1 MDDATHDPAVL
12 QAKRR
17 AESDLFSLD
26 ADRTRLSLRRDEVV
40 AAIHRFQQII
50 HEHEQFIIGEEAKL
64 KKIEGDIAELDA
76 EIKHQKRKL
85 QSL

>member
-1 MDDATHDPAVL
+1 MTPTPNHDSL

-17 AESDLFSLD
+17 AQSDLFSLD
-26 ADRTRLSLRRDEVV
+26 SDRSRLVLRRDEVM
-40 AAIHRFQQII
+40 AAIHRFQQIVR
-50 HEHEQFIIGEEAKL
+50 EHEQFILGEEAKL
-64 KKIEGDIAELDA
+64 KKLETEIAELDA

>member
-1 MDDATHDPAVL
+1 MTPIPDQDTL

-17 AESDLFSLD
+17 AQSDLFSLD
-26 ADRTRLSLRRDEVV
+26 ADRSRLALRRDEVV
-40 AAIHRFQQII
+40 AAIHRFQQIVR
-50 HEHEQFIIGEEAKL
+50 EHEQFILGEEAKL
-64 KKIEGDIAELDA
+64 KKLETEIAELDA